1 MEMLSNLVYFIIA
14 IGILVA
20 IHELGHFLA
29 ARLTGMRAEVFSV
42 GMGKRLFGWNKI
54 NGFTFGKLDETIELG
69 NHTDYRIA
77 VFPIGGYVKIS
88 GMIDESFDTKF
99 SNSEIQP
106 YEFRSKNT
114 FQKLF
119 VLSAGVI
126 MNFVLAVFVFTSISL
141 FIGTTE
147 LATTTIGNVNY
158 DGLASKLGF
167 RSGDK
172 VVKINEVEIKSW
184 NSLIENLTLRE
195 FGKQINV
202 QLIRDGNLKT
212 LDIDGTKIIKSLANK
227 EPIGI
232 TPGGIFTYIDDV
244 MKGKP
249 AFDAGMASGD
259 TILSVNGKSI
269 NTVNILQEELK
280 RYKSKNVL
288 ITWKSKNQ
296 IKSDSIMPTEEGIIG
311 VKLGYAPI
319 VTTKYGLFESI
330 SNGFRETFNSLE
342 LLIKSIIQIFK
353 GNLSFKES
361 IAGPIMIM
369 DMAGEQANRGLIS
382 FLSFIAL
389 LSISLAFMNIL
400 PFPAL
405 DGGHL
410 VFVLIEG
417 IIRKEISVKVKLAFQ
432 QSGIIILLLFMAY
445 VFYNDI
451 TRLIK

>member
-1 MEMLSNLVYFIIA
+1 MELLFNIIYFIIA

-54 NGFTFGKLDETIELG
+54 NGFTWGNLDEKIELG

-88 GMIDESFDTKF
+88 GMIDESFDTEFAAK
-99 SNSEIQP
+99 EPQP
-106 YEFRSKNT
+106 YEFRAKNT

-126 MNFVLAVFVFTSISL
+126 MNFILAVVVFAGISYFNGATEL
-141 FIGTTE
+141 STTE
-147 LATTTIGNVNY
+147 IYKVEDNSLAYN
-158 DGLASKLGF
+158 AGF
-167 RSGDK
+167 RSGDIVK
-172 VVKINEVEIKSW
+172 KINDNEILTW
-184 NSLIENLTLRE
+184 NSFVKNLTLKE
-195 FGKQINV
+195 LGNV
-202 QLIRDGNLKT
+202 LTIELIRDGQLIELNVEGSQIMK
-212 LDIDGTKIIKSLANK
+212 GLANK
-227 EPIGI
+227 QPIGI
-232 TPGGIFTYIDDV
+232 SPGGIKTVVEEAVD
-244 MKGKP
+244 GKP
-249 AFDAGMASGD
+249 AAKAGIMAGDTLIECNGMA
-259 TILSVNGKSI
+259 INSVNSLQ
-269 NTVNILQEELK
+269 NILKNHKNEKIELK
-280 RYKSKNVL
+280 WNRQG
-288 ITWKSKNQ
+288 Q
-296 IKSDSIMPTEEGIIG
+296 IISDTLTTTESGLIG
-311 VKLGYAPI
+311 VRLAYAPMKTI
-319 VTTKYGLFESI
+319 EYGFFESI
-330 SNGFRETFNSLE
+330 GIGFEETINSLE
-342 LLIKSIIQIFK
+342 LLIKSIVQIFK

-361 IAGPIMIM
+361 VAGPLMIM
-369 DMAGEQANRGLIS
+369 DMAGEQANRGILS

-417 IIRKEISVKVKLAFQ
+417 IIRKELPVKVKLAFQ
-432 QSGIIILLLFMAY
+432 QGGIIILLLFMVY

-451 TRLIK
+451 ARMLK